1 MTTIEWGR
9 EMTHPSETEIARVMA
24 DTGMARMQ
32 AINHLRG
39 RMMLRDRAA
48 RSFAEIATGSAFLD
62 GLEASGA
69 RLCAELR
76 QIPEVW

>member
-1 MTTIEWGR
+1 MVN
-9 EMTHPSETEIARVMA
+9 HPSETEIAQVMRE
-24 DTGMARMQ
+24 TGMARMQ

-39 RMMLRDRAA
+39 RQMLRDRAA

-62 GLEASGA
+62 GLDASGA

>member
-1 MTTIEWGR
+1 M
-9 EMTHPSETEIARVMA
+9 HPPEHDIAEVMA
-24 DTGMARMQ
+24 STGMGRMQ

-39 RMMLRDRAA
+39 RQMLRDRAA

-76 QIPEVW
+76 QIPEAW